1 MSNLPRTPRNI
12 KTTPS
17 TRYLTK
23 LSELPPCPPQTS
35 LHNHIHT
42 QITRQSIQSLKDNT
56 QLHGRPPDIHPSES
70 TLPREDRVHLARLRC
85 GHHPALLS
93 YQKRLDDSADDTC
106 PGSITQTPNIKHI
119 MEDCTAHF
127 HTRQQ
132 HNIHSLRDL
141 LERPAPAMAY
151 LKATGLLG
159 QTV

>member
-1 MSNLPRTPRNI
+1 MSNHPHTPRNI

-23 LSELPPCPPQTS
+23 LRELPPCPPRTS

-56 QLHGRPPDIHPSES
+56 QLHGRPPDIHPSET

-106 PGSITQTPNIKHI
+106 PGCNTHTHNIKHI
-119 MEDCTAHF
+119 MEDCITHN
-127 HTRQQ
+127 HIRQQ
-132 HNIHSLRDL
+132 HNIHSLRDVW
-141 LERPAPAMAY
+141 ERPVQAVAY
-151 LKATGLLG
+151 LRASGLLG